1 MESFKSDKLDQ
12 RILILKLVPVFGL
25 IINYLNI
32 SGKGVNSLGIVTAA
46 KKKKKRHQTQNQ
58 QTNHPKY
65 NLLNIEVLHFTDKK
79 LTIIKN

>member
-46 KKKKKRHQTQNQ
+46 KKKKKKDTRPKTNKPITQN
-58 QTNHPKY
+58 
-65 NLLNIEVLHFTDKK
+65 
-79 LTIIKN
+79 TIF